1 MKNIQKILWLGL
13 LVSAAGCNSGVF
25 IDDYLPEVPVVQLSE
40 TDSVAR
46 INFKSD
52 NWDILN
58 IYGTSEN
65 VWGVVCDL
73 DGKPDGRNLP
83 LENGANAVIKLSHE
97 YCDFRVEKRNGR
109 ELCIF
114 AGENMNRSALDVEII
129 VGNEYEM
136 KSIPVSLAQTSK
148 YEVDSIVY
156 DWKSLSYSDN
166 TLEPD
171 YSLVVDNS
179 KSNQPTSWHFTPL
192 ETSFSRE
199 VSFRNKDG
207 VNEEELYKRF
217 LGTPLPLVVIPDFV
231 DKKPVLESTKAE
243 VGINSQEIRTSIES
257 DLAGKEYV
265 IPPGEKWKISVYYMI
280 EQYWIDYKLY
290 ISIPSTGRKR
300 TFEGKLYSKE
310 LYDFCII
317 PEKIE

>member
-1 MKNIQKILWLGL
+1 MKNIQRILWLGL

-40 TDSVAR
+40 TDSAAR

-58 IYGTSEN
+58 IYGASEN

-73 DGKPDGRNLP
+73 EGKPDGRNLP
-83 LENGANAVIKLSHE
+83 LENGANAVIKLGYK

-109 ELCIF
+109 ELCIY

-156 DWKSLSYSDN
+156 NWKSLLYSDN

-171 YSLVVDNS
+171 YSLVVNNS
-179 KSNQPTSWHFTPL
+179 KSDQPTSWHFTPL

-199 VSFRNKDG
+199 VSF
-207 VNEEELYKRF
+207 
-217 LGTPLPLVVIPDFV
+217 
-231 DKKPVLESTKAE
+231 ST
-243 VGINSQEIRTSIES
+243 ILR
-257 DLAGKEYV
+257 
-265 IPPGEKWKISVYYMI
+265 
-280 EQYWIDYKLY
+280 
-290 ISIPSTGRKR
+290 
-300 TFEGKLYSKE
+300 
-310 LYDFCII
+310 
-317 PEKIE
+317 

>member
-13 LVSAAGCNSGVF
+13 LVSAVGCNSGVF

-58 IYGTSEN
+58 IYGASEN

-73 DGKPDGRNLP
+73 EGKPDGRNLP
-83 LENGANAVIKLSHE
+83 LENGANAVIKLGYE
-97 YCDFRVEKRNGR
+97 YCNFRVEKRNGR
-109 ELCIF
+109 ELCIY

-156 DWKSLSYSDN
+156 DWKSLTYSDN

-171 YSLVVDNS
+171 YSLVVNNS
-179 KSNQPTSWHFTPL
+179 KSDQPTSWHFTPL

-231 DKKPVLESTKAE
+231 DKQPVLGSTKAE
-243 VGINSQEIRTSIES
+243 VGVNSQEIRTSIES

-300 TFEGKLYSKE
+300 TFEGKLYSKG

>member
-1 MKNIQKILWLGL
+1 MKNIQRILWLGL

-40 TDSVAR
+40 TDSAAR

-58 IYGTSEN
+58 IYGASEN

-73 DGKPDGRNLP
+73 EGKPDGRNLP
-83 LENGANAVIKLSHE
+83 LENGANAVIKLGYK

-109 ELCIF
+109 ELCIY

-156 DWKSLSYSDN
+156 NWKSLLYSDN

-171 YSLVVDNS
+171 YSLVVNNS
-179 KSNQPTSWHFTPL
+179 KSDQPTSWHFTPL

-199 VSFRNKDG
+199 VSFSNKDG

-217 LGTPLPLVVIPDFV
+217 LGTPLPLVV
-231 DKKPVLESTKAE
+231 
-243 VGINSQEIRTSIES
+243 ES

-300 TFEGKLYSKE
+300 TFEGKLYSKG
-310 LYDFCII
+310 LYGFCII